1 MSSLPKIT
9 VIIPAYNSE
18 KFIAQTL
25 DSLVNQTMQDIEVIV
40 VDDGSTDST
49 CDIIT
54 KYHID
59 FPYIKYIYQENSGV
73 SAARNK
79 AIPLATGE
87 YVVFLDADDVYTP
100 ESLEGF
106 YSKAK
111 ETDADLVIGR
121 LKSFGA
127 GVSEYNEYAEKLS
140 KKESIETYDLDL
152 LWNFLVGNK
161 CYKTKKLQE
170 SGILFPKLK
179 YSEEGVF
186 FTSFV
191 YTGAKIVGTQSST
204 MCYRRHTKEEG
215 LSVSQSVN
223 IDLVKN
229 FISSLSAIY
238 DIAKISFKKNKTCK
252 NENEYLQEI
261 LYKTA
266 HILIFQFYRHFWRVD
281 DECLEYIKKELDR
294 LCSMMDDKTKK
305 RLSEFN
311 SDICVIPVNADKQ
324 DVANNAKISVFVKNF
339 GDVSKTI
346 ESVFESSY
354 PFFEVFVPKSAEQ
367 FIPQERRFLQNL
379 YVVDDKSFLKNAKK
393 MSRGKYKLVISQNH
407 FVDDRIFRFL
417 VRFNKIPDFVKTKC
431 FGLLYKVVNKKIS

>member
-223 IDLVKN
+223 IDLAKN
-229 FISSLSAIY
+229 FISSLVQFMILQKLALKRTKPVKMRMNIY
-238 DIAKISFKKNKTCK
+238 RK
-252 NENEYLQEI
+252 Y
-261 LYKTA
+261 
-266 HILIFQFYRHFWRVD
+266 
-281 DECLEYIKKELDR
+281 YIKRHTYLY
-294 LCSMMDDKTKK
+294 
-305 RLSEFN
+305 FN
-311 SDICVIPVNADKQ
+311 
-324 DVANNAKISVFVKNF
+324 F
-339 GDVSKTI
+339 T
-346 ESVFESSY
+346 
-354 PFFEVFVPKSAEQ
+354 
-367 FIPQERRFLQNL
+367 
-379 YVVDDKSFLKNAKK
+379 
-393 MSRGKYKLVISQNH
+393 VISGELTTN
-407 FVDDRIFRFL
+407 VLNI
-417 VRFNKIPDFVKTKC
+417 
-431 FGLLYKVVNKKIS
+431 

>member
-229 FISSLSAIY
+229 LSAIY

-324 DVANNAKISVFVKNF
+324 DVADNAKISVFVKNF

-379 YVVDDKSFLKNAKK
+379 YVVDDKSFMKNAKK

-431 FGLLYKVVNKKIS
+431 FGMLFKVVNKKIS